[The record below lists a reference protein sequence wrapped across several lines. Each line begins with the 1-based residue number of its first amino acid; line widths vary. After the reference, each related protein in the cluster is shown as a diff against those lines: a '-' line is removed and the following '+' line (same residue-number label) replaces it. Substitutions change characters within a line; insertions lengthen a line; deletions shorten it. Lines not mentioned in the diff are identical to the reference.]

1 MGFAYAFS
9 LLNVI
14 TTPEVSGLHVFCH
27 SNYFFVICAHMTGI
41 CILYVSSYVF
51 CECKDI
57 LIAEE
62 KYNPSFPEKLT
73 LVLTVY
79 MCWTNNLSKED
90 IQ

>member
-1 MGFAYAFS
+1 
-9 LLNVI
+9 
-14 TTPEVSGLHVFCH
+14 
-27 SNYFFVICAHMTGI
+27 MTGI

-62 KYNPSFPEKLT
+62 NYSPSFSEKFT
-73 LVLTVY
+73 LVPTVY
-79 MCWTNNLSKED
+79 MCGTNNLSKED

>member
-1 MGFAYAFS
+1 
-9 LLNVI
+9 
-14 TTPEVSGLHVFCH
+14 
-27 SNYFFVICAHMTGI
+27 MTGI

-62 KYNPSFPEKLT
+62 KYSPSFPEKLT
-73 LVLTVY
+73 LVLTIY